1 MDKETIKR
9 GKITLIATNVT
20 PNRFFYPM
28 IRPIYDYF
36 VLKSQELKTR
46 SDQIMDG
53 LFSTKVPE
61 EIYPKSRLD
70 WTGYLPGFQN
80 LKGLENN
87 IITAAII
94 PFIWLQISA
103 IYLKEETGFISA
115 K

>member
-70 WTGYLPGFQN
+70 WTGYLPGFRMPGRSD
-80 LKGLENN
+80 KHRCKVAY
-87 IITAAII
+87 TAAGYYVITMRKMLNSPI
-94 PFIWLQISA
+94 L
-103 IYLKEETGFISA
+103 
-115 K
+115 

>member
-80 LKGLENN
+80 LEGLK
-87 IITAAII
+87 
-94 PFIWLQISA
+94 WKKISRDND
-103 IYLKEETGFISA
+103 
-115 K
+115 

>member
-70 WTGYLPGFQN
+70 WTGYLEGLRYNKPYCLTALNITLVHPG
-80 LKGLENN
+80 
-87 IITAAII
+87 TI
-94 PFIWLQISA
+94 PLFPSP
-103 IYLKEETGFISA
+103 
-115 K
+115 